1 LAAGGPV
8 TALFGLLRAE
18 PGDVATQGVKTIGV
32 TRAASDTGRMFDVR
46 KAFEEGRMTE
56 EQAITECSRLA
67 VID

>member
-1 LAAGGPV
+1 
-8 TALFGLLRAE
+8 
-18 PGDVATQGVKTIGV
+18 
-32 TRAASDTGRMFDVR
+32 MFDVR